1 MPNVA
6 AKDLVGSYQT
16 VFRDA
21 LTSLDPA
28 ALMRLRGEL
37 QIVSRWLDVQ
47 KMPDRQRDA
56 DAALEAVSNFYQF
69 SIEIGGFSRS
79 TKTAETASLYD
90 LASVGVLAIENV
102 LTAEKP
108 SLIRFLMSGLSEGLM
123 FVGSRQYVAGTEAVL
138 QSIYRSHALAVQD
151 SLWSLAADFRDP
163 ETLDSIRE
171 VRAAIGTLFE
181 KIDQPSVPLGTK
193 LSLLHQLYGL
203 VAVIRCATLVDDLRR
218 LP

>member
-1 MPNVA
+1 
-6 AKDLVGSYQT
+6 
-16 VFRDA
+16 
-21 LTSLDPA
+21 
-28 ALMRLRGEL
+28 
-37 QIVSRWLDVQ
+37 
-47 KMPDRQRDA
+47 
-56 DAALEAVSNFYQF
+56 
-69 SIEIGGFSRS
+69 
-79 TKTAETASLYD
+79 

-181 KIDQPSVPLGTK
+181 KVDERGVPLGAK

>member
-1 MPNVA
+1 MPKAA
-6 AKDLVGSYQT
+6 AKELVESYQS

-56 DAALEAVSNFYQF
+56 DAALEAISKFYQF
-69 SIEIGGFSRS
+69 SIEIGGFSTS

-151 SLWSLAADFRDP
+151 SLWSLAADFRNP
-163 ETLDSIRE
+163 ATLDSIRE

-181 KIDQPSVPLGTK
+181 TIDEPGVPLGTK
-193 LSLLHQLYGL
+193 LGLLHQLYGL
-203 VAVIRCATLVDDLRR
+203 VAIIRCATLADDLRR